1 MSDGLKFTI
10 NSKVEISWND
20 SYYKSNIEDV
30 TTDETIAISI
40 PIRDGQ
46 YVPLR
51 KGEQVEVLYY
61 YDKDIYKFY
70 TTVVDRKVDG
80 IPVILLA
87 YPTEVFKVQR
97 RRFVRIPIVCIIEYA
112 KLEESLKYKAL
123 KAVMVDLS
131 GGGMRV
137 KLSEQVNLGDKLKAA
152 IPIGADLLEVK
163 GEVVRIEKDADDK
176 RNICGISFVDLEDR
190 VREKI
195 IRHIFQKMREQMRK
209 GY

>member
-70 TTVVDRKVDG
+70 TAVVDRKVDG

-87 YPTEVFKVQR
+87 YPKEVFKVQR

-152 IPIGADLLEVK
+152 IPIGADLLEVN